1 MQDRDESCCV
11 VPTSMLH
18 WGFTS
23 GVGMVLYKDSKSGVL
38 WLPTVPGSEETHFSL
53 SPGQSSAGRVSGSC
67 GFYLRYPSFACVIFT

>member
-23 GVGMVLYKDSKSGVL
+23 GVGMVLYKDSKVVCCGSPQFLGAKRLIFHSHQDKAVQDECQDPVGFISDIHH
-38 WLPTVPGSEETHFSL
+38 LPV
-53 SPGQSSAGRVSGSC
+53 
-67 GFYLRYPSFACVIFT
+67 